1 MTPMPSVTY
10 LRDMRVANLESR
22 RDFENSPAKQP
33 TCTDRADLVFG
44 KAYHSIPQS
53 SIMGSVFGRVTQV
66 TFVRVQ
72 TKIVEVVVIPR
83 SVIVANFQSTWDRAD
98 KSRINYPVNI
108 AGFMNTIFG
117 QHDARIWDIAWA
129 VVEADAKLIVRAVN
143 SHAAL
148 VAACEGLLDEND
160 TEPHGECD
168 CAQCVARA
176 ALAAAKET
184 PDAGH

>member
-1 MTPMPSVTY
+1 MKGPFVETTPVPWK
-10 LRDMRVANLESR
+10 VA
-22 RDFENSPAKQP
+22 DGP
-33 TCTDRADLVFG
+33 DRGIILTADDAEVE
-44 KAYHSIPQS
+44 
-53 SIMGSVFGRVTQV
+53 VCRVT
-66 TFVRVQ
+66 
-72 TKIVEVVVIPR
+72 
-83 SVIVANFQSTWDRAD
+83 AD
-98 KSRINYPVNI
+98 
-108 AGFMNTIFG
+108 NT
-117 QHDARIWDIAWA
+117 DWP

>member
-1 MTPMPSVTY
+1 VTPMPSVTY

-129 VVEADAKLIVRAVN
+129 KNAGFDFAAQSVESHKA
-143 SHAAL
+143 SHAADVRDFVPSFPSISL
-148 VAACEGLLDEND
+148 HISPGICCAVESGLAMLS
-160 TEPHGECD
+160 PC
-168 CAQCVARA
+168 
-176 ALAAAKET
+176 
-184 PDAGH
+184 